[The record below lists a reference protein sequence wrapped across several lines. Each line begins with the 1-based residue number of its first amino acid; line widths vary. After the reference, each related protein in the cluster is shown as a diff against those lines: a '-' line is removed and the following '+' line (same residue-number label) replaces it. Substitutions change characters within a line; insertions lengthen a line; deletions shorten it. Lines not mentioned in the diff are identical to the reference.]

1 MAKLEKEKLEKLQS
15 FVNNKNAIIN
25 EIGARTVAYNL
36 IFKLQEQLEK
46 LEVEQKEFTD
56 EIEKEHGPC
65 SINVAD
71 GEITPIEKNNE

>member
-15 FVNNKNAIIN
+15 FIANKEAIIK

-46 LEVEQKEFTD
+46 IEVEQKELTD
-56 EIEKEHGPC
+56 EIENEHGPC
-65 SINVAD
+65 SINVGD
-71 GEITPIEKNNE
+71 GEITPIEKNEE

>member
-15 FVNNKNAIIN
+15 FVANRESVIK

-36 IFKLQEQLEK
+36 IHKLQDQLEK
-46 LEVEQKEFTD
+46 LEVEQKEFTN

-65 SINVAD
+65 SINISD
-71 GEITPIEKNNE
+71 GEITPVENKE

>member
-15 FVNNKNAIIN
+15 FVNNKNAIIS

-36 IFKLQEQLEK
+36 IPKLQEQLEK

-56 EIEKEHGPC
+56 EIENEHGPC
-65 SINVAD
+65 SINIAD
-71 GEITPIEKNNE
+71 GEITPIEKNEE

>member
-46 LEVEQKEFTD
+46 LEVEQKEFTN

-65 SINVAD
+65 SINIAD
-71 GEITPIEKNNE
+71 GEITPIEKNEE

>member
-36 IFKLQEQLEK
+36 ISKLQDQLEK

-65 SINVAD
+65 SINIAD
-71 GEITPIEKNNE
+71 GEITPIEKNEE

>member
-36 IFKLQEQLEK
+36 ISKLQDQLEK

-56 EIEKEHGPC
+56 EVEKEHGPC
-65 SINVAD
+65 SISIQD
-71 GEITPIEKNNE
+71 GEITPIEKNEE

>member
-15 FVNNKNAIIN
+15 FIANKEAIIK

-46 LEVEQKEFTD
+46 IEVEQKEFTD

-71 GEITPIEKNNE
+71 GEITPIEKNEE

>member
-46 LEVEQKEFTD
+46 IEVEQKELTD
-56 EIEKEHGPC
+56 EIQKEHGPC
-65 SINVAD
+65 SINIPD
-71 GEITPIEKNNE
+71 GEITPIEKNEE

>member
-1 MAKLEKEKLEKLQS
+1 MAKLEKEKLEKLQQ

-36 IFKLQEQLEK
+36 IFKLQEQLQKIQEEEK
-46 LEVEQKEFTD
+46 ELTD

-65 SINVAD
+65 SISIQD
-71 GEITPIEKNNE
+71 GEITPIEKNEE

>member
-15 FVNNKNAIIN
+15 FVNNKNSIIN

-36 IFKLQEQLEK
+36 IPKLQEQLEK
-46 LEVEQKEFTD
+46 LEVEQKEFTE

-65 SINVAD
+65 SINIAD
-71 GEITPIEKNNE
+71 GEITPIEKNEE

>member
-25 EIGARTVAYNL
+25 EVGARTVAYNL
-36 IFKLQEQLEK
+36 IYKLQEQLEK

-65 SINVAD
+65 SINIAD

>member
-46 LEVEQKEFTD
+46 NEV
-56 EIEKEHGPC
+56 
-65 SINVAD
+65 NV
-71 GEITPIEKNNE
+71 ISTRKTLLKNKK

>member
-15 FVNNKNAIIN
+15 FVNNKNVIIS

-36 IFKLQEQLEK
+36 IPKLQEQLEK
-46 LEVEQKEFTD
+46 IEVEQKEFTD

-65 SINVAD
+65 SINIPD
-71 GEITPIEKNNE
+71 GEITPIEKNEE

>member
-15 FVNNKNAIIN
+15 FVANKESIIK

-36 IFKLQEQLEK
+36 IHKLQDQLEK
-46 LEVEQKEFTD
+46 LEVDQKEFTD

-65 SINVAD
+65 SINISD
-71 GEITPIEKNNE
+71 GEITPVENKE

>member
-1 MAKLEKEKLEKLQS
+1 MAKLEKEKIEKLQS

-36 IFKLQEQLEK
+36 ISKLQEQLQKIQEEEK
-46 LEVEQKEFTD
+46 ELTD

-65 SINVAD
+65 SISIQD
-71 GEITPIEKNNE
+71 GEITPIEKNEE

>member
-36 IFKLQEQLEK
+36 IFQLQEQLQK
-46 LEVEQKEFTD
+46 LEEEQKELTD

-65 SINVAD
+65 SISIQD
-71 GEITPIEKNNE
+71 GEITPIEKNEE

>member
-1 MAKLEKEKLEKLQS
+1 MAKLEKEKLEKLQA

-56 EIEKEHGPC
+56 EVENEHGPC
-65 SINVAD
+65 SINIAD
-71 GEITPIEKNNE
+71 GEITPIEKNEE

>member
-1 MAKLEKEKLEKLQS
+1 MAKLEKEKLEKLKS

-46 LEVEQKEFTD
+46 IEVEQKEFTD

-65 SINVAD
+65 SINITD
-71 GEITPIEKNNE
+71 GEITPIEKKEE

>member
-1 MAKLEKEKLEKLQS
+1 MAKLEKEKLEKLQQ
-15 FVNNKNAIIN
+15 FIANKEAIIK

-46 LEVEQKEFTD
+46 IEVDQKEFTD

-65 SINVAD
+65 SINIPD
-71 GEITPIEKNNE
+71 GEITPIEKNGE

>member
-1 MAKLEKEKLEKLQS
+1 MAKLEKEKIEKLQS

-46 LEVEQKEFTD
+46 LEVEKKEFTD

-65 SINVAD
+65 QINIAD
-71 GEITPIEKNNE
+71 GEITPIENKEE

>member
-25 EIGARTVAYNL
+25 EVGARTVAYNL

-46 LEVEQKEFTD
+46 IEVEQKEFTD

-71 GEITPIEKNNE
+71 GEITPIEKNN

>member
-15 FVNNKNAIIN
+15 FVANKESIIK

-36 IFKLQEQLEK
+36 IHKLQDQLEK
-46 LEVEQKEFTD
+46 LEVEQKEFTN

-65 SINVAD
+65 SINISD
-71 GEITPIEKNNE
+71 GEITPVENKE

>member
-36 IFKLQEQLEK
+36 IFKLQEQLQKIQEEEK
-46 LEVEQKEFTD
+46 ELTD

-65 SINVAD
+65 SISIQD
-71 GEITPIEKNNE
+71 GEITPIEKNEE

>member
-36 IFKLQEQLEK
+36 ISKLQEQLEK
-46 LEVEQKEFTD
+46 LEVEQKEFTG
-56 EIEKEHGPC
+56 EVEKEHGPC
-65 SINVAD
+65 SINIAD
-71 GEITPIEKNNE
+71 GEITPIEKNEE

>member
-36 IFKLQEQLEK
+36 IFKLQDQLEK

-65 SINVAD
+65 SINIAD
-71 GEITPIEKNNE
+71 GEITPIEKNEE

>member
-1 MAKLEKEKLEKLQS
+1 MAKLEKEKLEKLKS

-46 LEVEQKEFTD
+46 IEVEQKEFTD

>member
-46 LEVEQKEFTD
+46 IEVEQKEFTD
-56 EIEKEHGPC
+56 EIENEHGPC
-65 SINVAD
+65 SISIQD
-71 GEITPIEKNNE
+71 GEITPIEKNEE